1 MSSVYENYDA
11 YPQRCTQR
19 LLTWKEKKGFYLN
32 HLLSL
37 IYFYLNYQRCTQMLI
52 LSAARNLSLT
62 FDLGGKKGFFL
73 TTW

>member
-32 HLLSL
+32 RLLSL
-37 IYFYLNYQRCTQMLI
+37 IYSNAYPQRCTQPEL
-52 LSAARNLSLT
+52 
-62 FDLGGKKGFFL
+62 DL
-73 TTW
+73 